1 MKSMSKDK
9 KLLIIAFIL
18 GALLLVCCWYSP
30 DSEFQSDSEDLVIGS
45 MVYGARERGTM
56 KYGLTVAR
64 ETSISSGDYISTV
77 MQEYYDVQEVSYT
90 DYTSQIG
97 LQGFAFRSVA
107 RLLCTGKPLVSSIF
121 MLKHIMR
128 AVCCIAIALITMGI
142 VFCVGKKHN
151 LKLAAAFYL
160 TFLLSPWVADFSNN
174 MYWVEFTWFVPML
187 LGLIISLD
195 YKRYDKLWF
204 YLLVFITIAVK
215 SACGYEY
222 ITTVMLG
229 MILFPLVDLFT
240 KERGEKK
247 TVFLVIIK
255 MGLCA
260 LAGFFAIIVIHA
272 IMRGDGNL
280 AVGLNDIYVNDVLRR
295 TNGANKNVPDYVRFP
310 EYYNMPIKNRILK
323 TLGMYFEFTT
333 DVIDGAVSFLFV
345 PLVVLSGVV
354 MLWRAAKKENRWELI
369 LFVLAFVCTASWH
382 VLANQHS
389 SMHTHISFVLWY
401 FGFVQMLVYAV
412 ICLIDT
418 FLSAA
423 QRVKDASDS

>member
-9 KLLIIAFIL
+9 KSLIIAFIL
-18 GALLLVCCWYSP
+18 GTLLLVCCWYSP

-64 ETSISSGDYISTV
+64 ETSIGSGDYISTV

-195 YKRYDKLWF
+195 YKKYDKLWF
-204 YLLVFITIAVK
+204 CLLVFITIAVK

-247 TVFLVIIK
+247 TAFLVIIK

-260 LAGFFAIIVIHA
+260 LAGFFAVIVIHA

-280 AVGLNDIYVNDVLRR
+280 VAGLNDIYVNDVLRR

-310 EYYNMPIKNRILK
+310 EYYNTPIKNRILK

-333 DVIDGAVSFLFV
+333 DVIDGVASFLFV

-369 LFVLAFVCTASWH
+369 LFVLAFVCTASWY

-412 ICLIDT
+412 ICLVST

-423 QRVKDASDS
+423 QRVKDASIN